1 MTARKKVTLARLR
14 SMAQRRKPIT
24 MLTAHDFPSAL
35 RASRAGNDVV
45 LVGDSLAQVAL
56 GYDSTT
62 RLSMDEMVHHTRAV
76 KRGVQAYGNTS
87 MVVADMPFGSYHTG
101 VSDAVGNAVRLMK
114 DGGAEAVKLE
124 GGREILDIIRS
135 LSRIGIPVVGHIGL
149 CPQRHVQSCVRVFPS
164 HFACR
169 TIISD
174 FSFIK
179 FFLPQRSG
187 YRVQGRDA
195 HAALALFR
203 SAHALQRAGACMVI
217 LEAIPHQLATYITS
231 SLVPPFD
238 PSPVPYRR
246 PVGEDNFIEPLPT
259 IGIGAGPGTSG
270 QVLVQEDMLGFW
282 TGHRPKFVRQFM
294 PPPYLSTPLPS
305 SPSTAAESPI
315 HATSIGD
322 LALAAAEGYVHN
334 VRTNNFPSIERG
346 ETYDMDP
353 KEWEY
358 FLKLVT
364 AEESVSRNS
373 ESRDRKYF
381 INQPEP
387 STLIDGR
394 IDSQGMQSNI

>member
-1 MTARKKVTLARLR
+1 
-14 SMAQRRKPIT
+14 
-24 MLTAHDFPSAL
+24 
-35 RASRAGNDVV
+35 
-45 LVGDSLAQVAL
+45 
-56 GYDSTT
+56 
-62 RLSMDEMVHHTRAV
+62 
-76 KRGVQAYGNTS
+76 
-87 MVVADMPFGSYHTG
+87 MPFGSYHTG
-101 VSDAVGNAVRLMK
+101 VSDAASNAVRLMK

-149 CPQRHVQSCVRVFPS
+149 CPQRHVQS
-164 HFACR
+164 
-169 TIISD
+169 
-174 FSFIK
+174 
-179 FFLPQRSG
+179 SG

-231 SLVPPFD
+231 SLVPPLD
-238 PSPVPYRR
+238 PSPVPRRR
-246 PVGEDNFIEPLPT
+246 PVGGDDFLEPLPT

-294 PPPYLSTPLPS
+294 PPPSLLTPLLS
-305 SPSTAAESPI
+305 SPSTAAGSLI

-322 LALAAAEGYVHN
+322 LAVAAAKGYVHE
-334 VRTNNFPSIERG
+334 VRTSNFPSIERG

-353 KEWEY
+353 KEWES
-358 FLKLVT
+358 FLKLVK
-364 AEESVSRNS
+364 AEEPVSRNG
-373 ESRDRKYF
+373 ESKCF
-381 INQPEP
+381 INQLEP

-394 IDSQGMQSNI
+394 HDSQGMQSNI